1 MRWPHLFY
9 PACHC
14 APPQCQVAKI
24 RIDIHVCIHQPSDSA
39 TRIHI
44 HVTHTSRY
52 TRRHPYA
59 RKDVTISY
67 RTGLDRIQ
75 GSYPHQHGA
84 TMNTS
89 IIMIVTIGFLPT
101 RPQGARR
108 RFSVSATTPTASFYP
123 RARGGR
129 DKSYGECLARVVSVS
144 IHAPAGAR
152 RRRGMPSP
160 ARGRGFYPRARGGGR
175 DRRPRPRGCA
185 CGGFYPRAR
194 GGRDSSI
201 LRD

>member
-24 RIDIHVCIHQPSDSA
+24 RIDIHVYIHQPSDSA
-39 TRIHI
+39 TCIHI

-75 GSYPHQHGA
+75 GPYPH
-84 TMNTS
+84 
-89 IIMIVTIGFLPT
+89 
-101 RPQGARR
+101 AR
-108 RFSVSATTPTASFYP
+108 
-123 RARGGR
+123 
-129 DKSYGECLARVVSVS
+129 
-144 IHAPAGAR
+144 
-152 RRRGMPSP
+152 
-160 ARGRGFYPRARGGGR
+160 GGR
-175 DRRPRPRGCA
+175 DRRPRRGLAPRA
-185 CGGFYPRAR
+185 GFYPRAR
-194 GGRDSSI
+194 GGRDVVLFQVSLVLNVSI
-201 LRD
+201 HAPAGGATPWWLSEAVARVVSIHAPAGGATPEKVTSLVYKAWFLSTRPRGARHDIDTNEAEYQFVSIHAPPGGATMRLES

>member
-1 MRWPHLFY
+1 MRWPHPFY

-75 GSYPHQHGA
+75 GLYLHAS
-84 TMNTS
+84 M
-89 IIMIVTIGFLPT
+89 
-101 RPQGARR
+101 ARHDIHLLLMQKD
-108 RFSVSATTPTASFYP
+108 F
-123 RARGGR
+123 
-129 DKSYGECLARVVSVS
+129 VS
-144 IHAPAGAR
+144 IHAPAGGATAKEFIWDKLLKFL
-152 RRRGMPSP
+152 ST
-160 ARGRGFYPRARGGGR
+160 
-175 DRRPRPRGCA
+175 RPRGARPCLQILSMPT
-185 CGGFYPRAR
+185 GQFLSTRPRGAR
-194 GGRDSSI
+194 LAAHWQRISDVEFLSTRPRGARHTGV
-201 LRD
+201 